1 MAQAGNTSRP
11 VSYSPFMRSG
21 APSSDRSPAPLLGA
35 GSVLRLIRDG
45 EAVTRADL
53 ARRTGLARSTVAQ
66 RVDSLLAHE
75 LVYEAGGS
83 SSTGGRPPTIL
94 AFNQLAGVV
103 LAADLGA
110 THSRLAVSDL
120 AGAPLAEISL
130 EMDIAAGPEP
140 VLEVV
145 AEHFEELL
153 EQVGRKAGD
162 VRGIGIGVP
171 GPVAFATGQP
181 VNPPIMPGWDGFSLP
196 RWFSTRYEAPVL
208 VDNDVNIM
216 ALGEHW
222 SHWRDTDHLLFIKV
236 GTGIGCGIVASRLI
250 HRGAQGAAGDIGHIR
265 VPGNE
270 DVLCRCGNVGCLE
283 AVAGGRALAQRL
295 SDEGLEASNSRDVVR
310 LVRAGEPLAARMVRE
325 AGRSLGRV
333 LAGSVNFFNPAAI
346 VIGGDLGEVHEQLLA
361 GVREVIFERSLPLA
375 TRDLRT
381 EPSRLGDRAGV
392 VGAAIMVIEHVLAP
406 DVVDRALQSGIA
418 AA

>member
-1 MAQAGNTSRP
+1 VGP
-11 VSYSPFMRSG
+11 IRSG
-21 APSSDRSPAPLLGA
+21 DGRSYPLVGP
-35 GSVLRLIRDG
+35 GSVLRLIREG

-53 ARRTGLARSTVAQ
+53 ARCTGLARSTVAQ
-66 RVDSLLAHE
+66 RVDALVAHE
-75 LVYEAGGS
+75 LIYEAGGS
-83 SSTGGRPPTIL
+83 ASTGGRPPTVL

-103 LAADLGA
+103 LVADLGA

-120 AGAPLAEISL
+120 AGAPLGEVAVN
-130 EMDIAAGPEP
+130 MDIGDGPESILQS
-140 VLEVV
+140 VD
-145 AEHFEELL
+145 EHFGALL
-153 EQVGRKAGD
+153 REAGRKPAD

-196 RWFSTRYEAPVL
+196 RWFASRYDAPVL

-222 SHWRDTDHLLFIKV
+222 THWRDTEHLLFIKV
-236 GTGIGCGIVASRLI
+236 GTGIGCGIVAGRAI

-270 DVLCRCGNVGCLE
+270 DVPCRCGNVGCLE
-283 AVAGGRALAQRL
+283 AIAGGRAIATRL
-295 SDEGLEASNSRDVVR
+295 RDAGLDAHNSRDVVR
-310 LVRAGEPLAARMVRE
+310 LVRAGEPHAVRLVRE
-325 AGRSLGRV
+325 AGRSLGQV
-333 LAGSVNFFNPAAI
+333 LAGSVNFFNPAVI
-346 VIGGDLGEVHEQLLA
+346 VIGGDIGEAHEQLLA

-406 DVVDRALQSGIA
+406 EVIDRAIQTGVA
-418 AA
+418 A

>member
-1 MAQAGNTSRP
+1 MPTG
-11 VSYSPFMRSG
+11 
-21 APSSDRSPAPLLGA
+21 SDRASSPLLGA

-66 RVDSLLAHE
+66 RVDALLAHE

-83 SSTGGRPPTIL
+83 ASTGGRPPTVL
-94 AFNQLAGVV
+94 AFNHLAGVV

-120 AGAPLAEISL
+120 AGAPLTEVAL
-130 EMDIAAGPEP
+130 DMDIAVGPEA
-140 VLEVV
+140 VLTWVDERFV
-145 AEHFEELL
+145 ELL
-153 EQVGRKAGD
+153 AKAGRTAAD

-181 VNPPIMPGWDGFSLP
+181 VNPPIMPGWDGFSVP
-196 RWFSTRYEAPVL
+196 DWFAGRYDAPVL

-222 SHWRDTDHLLFIKV
+222 SLWRDTDHLLFIKI
-236 GTGIGCGIVASRLI
+236 GTGIGCGIVAGRII

-270 DVLCRCGNVGCLE
+270 EVLCRCGNVGCLE
-283 AVAGGRALAQRL
+283 AVAGGRALAVRL
-295 SDEGLEASNSRDVVR
+295 AAEGRPAANSRDVVR
-310 LVRAGEPLAARMVRE
+310 LVRAGDPTATRMVRE
-325 AGRSLGRV
+325 AGRALGQV
-333 LAGSVNFFNPAAI
+333 LAGSVNFFNPSVI
-346 VIGGDLGEVHEQLLA
+346 VIGGDLGQAHEQLLA
-361 GVREVIFERSLPLA
+361 GMREVIFERSLPLA

-381 EPSRLGDRAGV
+381 EPSELGDRAGV

-406 DVVDRALQSGIA
+406 DVVDRALQSA
-418 AA
+418 AAAA